1 MRPLGRLLG
10 RVPFTTGF
18 VALLWL
24 VGAGTGSLRSG
35 PPQALGGV
43 VGLGVPALA
52 LGHWWAPATSLL
64 WCGNLT
70 AYGLTTIA
78 ILALCAPAERVLGT
92 GRTISI
98 FLSTQVLAALLG
110 TGLVAA
116 GAAVGEWWS
125 KDLGQEL
132 AVGPS
137 TGAVGVGLAFTA
149 RCSPVWQRRLR
160 LVLVIGTAMLTLYS
174 GHLQDVLRIL
184 GATAGLL
191 LGPWLAGRARQPRLV
206 PPSRPEARL
215 LLALVTAAS
224 AVGPLI
230 AAVSGTATGPLSLLQ
245 QVFLPPDTSAG
256 EIATVCADSGQSGT
270 CRALDSALLA
280 HGLSPAF
287 LSLIPVLV
295 LVVLAEGLR
304 RGRRFALW
312 GAVAVNLALASF
324 GAVSLRSIPGLLDG
338 VKTPE
343 DLERLLGILA
353 STVQPLAVAA
363 LLVACRRAFHVPAPR
378 RTYLRLGVVAAAA
391 CGLLSIGYVGVG
403 YLARDQYAGAP
414 GPARLLLNLPSRF
427 IPPGYLDPAR
437 PVLLPVGPVATLLDR
452 WTGVLLWTVILVG
465 AWLTFWR
472 SRIEPDRA
480 DAALA
485 RRMLREYG
493 GSELSFMTTWHGNHY
508 WFSTDRRAMVAYR
521 LVASVVLTVG
531 DPIGE
536 PAAIP
541 AAVLEFTR
549 FCGANG
555 WTPCLYS
562 ITGELAGPLG
572 EAGWKLV
579 QVAEETRLPLAQL
592 SFTGRRWQDVRTAVN
607 RARRNGMTAQWHTYG
622 TSSPWVAHQIRS
634 VSAEWVLD
642 RGMPEM
648 GFTLGGLAELSDDE
662 VRCLIAVDTDG
673 RVQGVTSWLPV
684 YRNGRI
690 EGWTLD
696 LMRRRRDASNGVMEF
711 LIATAATDFRNEG
724 ATFVS
729 LSGAPLARL
738 DRGEPPSRLQQ
749 ALDQVGRALEPIYG
763 FRSLLAFKAKFQPE
777 YRPLFMAYPESAAL
791 PVIGGAVARAY
802 LPDLTVPQGLQLVRR
817 ALRHCGNAV
826 AAA

>member
-1 MRPLGRLLG
+1 MRALGRLLG
-10 RVPFTTGF
+10 RIPFTAGF
-18 VALLWL
+18 VALLWTI
-24 VGAGTGSLRSG
+24 GIGTGSVPAG
-35 PPQALGGV
+35 PPPALGDV
-43 VGLGVPALA
+43 VGLGAPALA
-52 LGHWWAPATSLL
+52 QGYWWTPVTSML

-70 AYGLTTIA
+70 AYALTTIA
-78 ILALCAPAERVLGT
+78 VLALCAPAERVLGT
-92 GRTISI
+92 GRTILI
-98 FLSTQVLAALLG
+98 FVLTHVLAALPG

-116 GAAVGEWWS
+116 GAAAGEWWS
-125 KDLGQEL
+125 KDLGREL
-132 AVGPS
+132 VVGPS
-137 TGAVGVGLAFTA
+137 IGALGVGLAFTA

-160 LVLVIGTAMLTLYS
+160 LVLVIGAAMLTLYS
-174 GHLQDVLRIL
+174 GHLQDVLRML
-184 GATAGLL
+184 GGVAGLL
-191 LGPWLAGRARQPRLV
+191 LGPWLAGRTRQPRLV

-215 LLALVTAAS
+215 LLALVAAAS

-230 AAVSGTATGPLSLLQ
+230 AAVSGTATGPLSVLQ
-245 QVFLPPDTSAG
+245 QVFLPPATSAG
-256 EIATVCADSGQSGT
+256 EVASICADSDQSGT
-270 CRALDSALLA
+270 CRVLDSALQA

-295 LVVLAEGLR
+295 LLVLAEGLR

-312 GAVAVNLALASF
+312 GAVTVNIALASF
-324 GAVSLRSIPGLLDG
+324 GAVSLRTVPGLLDG

-378 RTYLRLGVVAAAA
+378 RTYLRLGVMAAAA
-391 CGLLSIGYVGVG
+391 GGLLSVGYVGVG
-403 YLARDQYAGAP
+403 YLARDQFAGAP
-414 GPARLLLNLPSRF
+414 GPDRLLLNLPSRF
-427 IPPGYLDPAR
+427 IPPGYLDPAH
-437 PVLLPVGPVATLLDR
+437 PVLVPLGPAATLLDR
-452 WTGVLLWTVILVG
+452 WTGVLLWTLVLVG
-465 AWLTFWR
+465 VWLTFWR
-472 SRIEPDRA
+472 SRMEPDGA

-493 GSELSFMTTWHGNHY
+493 GSELSYMTTWHGNHY
-508 WFSTDRRAMVAYR
+508 WFSADRRVVVAYR
-521 LVASVVLTVG
+521 LVASVALTVG
-531 DPIGE
+531 DPIGDS
-536 PAAIP
+536 AAIP

-562 ITGELAGPLG
+562 ITGELADALG
-572 EAGWKLV
+572 ESGWKLV

-592 SFTGRRWQDVRTAVN
+592 SFTGRRWQDIRTAVN
-607 RARRNGMTAQWHTYG
+607 RARRDGMTAQWHTYS
-622 TSSPWVAHQIRS
+622 TSPEWVTHQIRA

-662 VRCLIAVDTDG
+662 VRCLVAVDADG

-696 LMRRRRDASNGVMEF
+696 LMRRRRDAANGVMEF
-711 LIATAATDFRNEG
+711 LIATAATDFREEG
-724 ATFVS
+724 AAFVS

-749 ALDQVGRALEPIYG
+749 VLDQVGRALEPIYG

-791 PVIGGAVARAY
+791 PVIGGAVTRAY
-802 LPDLTVPQGLQLVRR
+802 LPGLTLPQGLRLVSR
-817 ALRHCGNAV
+817 ALRHRRTAV